1 MSNQLKRSER
11 KREAGRHFPSDGIL
25 SNLGRKKVTRNLVLS
40 ILSHLLSDHS
50 RSDVFGSTLS
60 NKLSSTMRRE
70 KEIFVFL
77 RMRFVVDKLVPRF
90 KYDLSEC
97 VLVFDNFLELVS
109 TNDSTLRLRMKIPI

>member
-1 MSNQLKRSER
+1 
-11 KREAGRHFPSDGIL
+11 
-25 SNLGRKKVTRNLVLS
+25 
-40 ILSHLLSDHS
+40 
-50 RSDVFGSTLS
+50 
-60 NKLSSTMRRE
+60 MRRE

-109 TNDSTLRLRMKIPI
+109 TNDSTLSAENENSNII